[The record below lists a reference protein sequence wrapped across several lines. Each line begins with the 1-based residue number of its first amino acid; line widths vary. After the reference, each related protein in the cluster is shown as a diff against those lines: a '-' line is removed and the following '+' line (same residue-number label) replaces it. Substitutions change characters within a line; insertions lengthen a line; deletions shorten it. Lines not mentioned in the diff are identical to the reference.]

1 MKIASYDPKR
11 TIGSHSRVPFQ
22 GPVPRPGGSAAETP
36 TGKGSWPQKKPESQV
51 VGLLS
56 ILYYTVLYYIPYY
69 TIVG

>member
-36 TGKGSWPQKKPESQV
+36 TGKGSWPQKPESQV